1 MRNELRIDSMSV
13 SWCICRHTGP
23 VAAGKP
29 VPGTPITKRPNASP
43 QILMLGVEERAGREP
58 PDLVF

>member
-13 SWCICRHTGP
+13 SWRICRHIGP
-23 VAAGKP
+23 VAAGKA
-29 VPGTPITKRPNASP
+29 VSCTPITKCPNASP